1 MKMKKPSV
9 VQNETKKARETKK
22 HTSEIVQPI
31 RRRERLCHQHN
42 DVKGVQ
48 HGHHPR
54 PPAVLANRA
63 VVAPLP
69 DGPRRPL
76 LRTLR
81 RALPLDELLQVDP
94 LSLWLGEQG
103 ASGLGREVP
112 DDDTKSGHREHTM

>member
-1 MKMKKPSV
+1 MKKPSV

-48 HGHHPR
+48 HSHHPR

-94 LSLWLGEQG
+94 LSL
-103 ASGLGREVP
+103 GLSKERRTRLRCKVA
-112 DDDTKSGHREHTM
+112 DDNTN